1 MSTLKYLKD
10 SDGSIRARV
19 LEDKEGNVIEVI
31 TYNDCKEQKWLI
43 VDEKTEHERWRDKIE
58 IAQQVNT

>member
-1 MSTLKYLKD
+1 MGLLKYLKD

-43 VDEKTEHERWRDKIE
+43 VDEKTEYERWRDKIE
-58 IAQQVNT
+58 IAQQIST

>member
-1 MSTLKYLKD
+1 MGLLKYLKD

-31 TYNDCKEQKWLI
+31 TYNDCKEQKWWQ
-43 VDEKTEHERWRDKIE
+43 VDERTEHEKWRDKIE
-58 IAQQVNT
+58 IAQQIST